1 MGKGLKFSLKAFKKP
16 LLTEEEYQLLSY
28 LQREGDV
35 SCHLKCLKEEAK
47 SREPNLTDSL
57 QEQIQREFIN
67 RVAQLYYKKQLV
79 IDNIRREDRLE
90 IHGTSALA
98 QLYKCLEDFGIR
110 YQSIPDFFKDR
121 IQRYGI
127 LSLFMLIFGSFMGT
141 WMKDRTFIFWSFVLG
156 LIGFIRTYL
165 IFRTADKRNYEIVE
179 GLVTGIDGKN
189 PFARLRK
196 IRISDPAGRQSELLL
211 DKNVKVL
218 EGKRYRFY
226 FGINEKK
233 LVGIRRVDA
242 ALNNGTF
249 LGNEEI

>member
-1 MGKGLKFSLKAFKKP
+1 MIFFRQILYLSVH
-16 LLTEEEYQLLSY
+16 LLFCL
-28 LQREGDV
+28 
-35 SCHLKCLKEEAK
+35 HLCTIYTCK
-47 SREPNLTDSL
+47 
-57 QEQIQREFIN
+57 N
-67 RVAQLYYKKQLV
+67 R
-79 IDNIRREDRLE
+79 R
-90 IHGTSALA
+90 HTS
-98 QLYKCLEDFGIR
+98 
-110 YQSIPDFFKDR
+110 
-121 IQRYGI
+121 
-127 LSLFMLIFGSFMGT
+127 
-141 WMKDRTFIFWSFVLG
+141 FIFWSFLLG
-156 LIGFIRTYL
+156 ISGIKRTYL
-165 IFRTADKRNYEIVE
+165 IFRTADKKTYEIVE

-196 IRISDPAGRQSELLL
+196 IRVSDPAGRQSELLL

>member
-1 MGKGLKFSLKAFKKP
+1 MKQ
-16 LLTEEEYQLLSY
+16 TEHPYWH
-28 LQREGDV
+28 R
-35 SCHLKCLKEEAK
+35 
-47 SREPNLTDSL
+47 
-57 QEQIQREFIN
+57 
-67 RVAQLYYKKQLV
+67 LY
-79 IDNIRREDRLE
+79 R
-90 IHGTSALA
+90 
-98 QLYKCLEDFGIR
+98 CLEDFVTR
-110 YQSIPDFFKDR
+110 YQNIPVFFKDR

-127 LSLFMLIFGSFMGT
+127 LSLFILLFGAFMGT
-141 WMKDRTFIFWSFVLG
+141 WMKDKTFVFWSFLLG
-156 LIGFIRTYL
+156 IIGFIRTYL
-165 IFRTADKRNYEIVE
+165 IFRTADKKTYEIVE

-189 PFARLRK
+189 PFAR
-196 IRISDPAGRQSELLL
+196 LL

>member
-1 MGKGLKFSLKAFKKP
+1 MKQ
-16 LLTEEEYQLLSY
+16 TEHPYWH
-28 LQREGDV
+28 R
-35 SCHLKCLKEEAK
+35 
-47 SREPNLTDSL
+47 
-57 QEQIQREFIN
+57 
-67 RVAQLYYKKQLV
+67 LY
-79 IDNIRREDRLE
+79 R
-90 IHGTSALA
+90 
-98 QLYKCLEDFGIR
+98 CLEDFGTR
-110 YQSIPDFFKDR
+110 YQNIPDFFKDR

-127 LSLFMLIFGSFMGT
+127 LSLFILLFGSFMGT
-141 WMKDRTFIFWSFVLG
+141 WMKDKTFIFWSFLLG
-156 LIGFIRTYL
+156 IIGFIRTYL
-165 IFRTADKRNYEIVE
+165 IFRTADKKTYEIVE

-196 IRISDPAGRQSELLL
+196 IRVSDPAGRQSELLL

-233 LVGIRRVDA
+233 LVGICRVDA

>member
-1 MGKGLKFSLKAFKKP
+1 MKQ
-16 LLTEEEYQLLSY
+16 TEHPYWH
-28 LQREGDV
+28 R
-35 SCHLKCLKEEAK
+35 
-47 SREPNLTDSL
+47 
-57 QEQIQREFIN
+57 
-67 RVAQLYYKKQLV
+67 LY
-79 IDNIRREDRLE
+79 R
-90 IHGTSALA
+90 
-98 QLYKCLEDFGIR
+98 CLEDFGTR
-110 YQSIPDFFKDR
+110 YQNIPDFFKDR

-127 LSLFMLIFGSFMGT
+127 LSLFILLFGSFMGT
-141 WMKDRTFIFWSFVLG
+141 WMKDKT
-156 LIGFIRTYL
+156 FIRTYL
-165 IFRTADKRNYEIVE
+165 IFRTADKKTYEIVE

-196 IRISDPAGRQSELLL
+196 IRVSDPAGRQSELLL